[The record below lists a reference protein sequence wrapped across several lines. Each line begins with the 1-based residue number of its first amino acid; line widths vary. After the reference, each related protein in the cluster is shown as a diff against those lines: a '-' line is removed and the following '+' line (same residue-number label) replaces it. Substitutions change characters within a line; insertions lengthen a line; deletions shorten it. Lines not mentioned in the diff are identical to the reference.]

1 MARIT
6 VEDCLEKV
14 DNRFHLVRVA
24 SKRARQL
31 MNGKEPSI
39 EWDNDKATVV
49 ALREIAAGNIT
60 EEMLDEKPI
69 VNEEEGIFDQS
80 EIDAEIS
87 GLLSDGAES
96 ENQEEVQAESE
107 NQEEV
112 QAESENQEE
121 VQAESENQEEQM
133 VAEVESTDLK
143 SSSEAQEGLEP
154 TKN

>member
-31 MNGKEPSI
+31 MNGKEPSL

-60 EEMLDEKPI
+60 EEMLEEKPI
-69 VNEEEGIFDQS
+69 VNDDEGIFDQA

-87 GLLSDGAES
+87 ALLNDGAEL
-96 ENQEEVQAESE
+96 ETQEEVQADSE
-107 NQEEV
+107 TQEEV
-112 QAESENQEE
+112 QADSENQEA
-121 VQAESENQEEQM
+121 QI
-133 VAEVESTDLK
+133 VAEVENTILE
-143 SSSEAQEGLEP
+143 SSNEAQEGSEP
-154 TKN
+154 TEN

>member
-31 MNGKEPSI
+31 MNGKEPSL

-60 EEMLDEKPI
+60 EEMLEEKPVI
-69 VNEEEGIFDQS
+69 SEEDGIFEQA
-80 EIDAEIS
+80 EIDAEI
-87 GLLSDGAES
+87 GALLSEDAES
-96 ENQEEVQAESE
+96 SNEESLDVKPDSEINNQEAPLE
-107 NQEEV
+107 
-112 QAESENQEE
+112 
-121 VQAESENQEEQM
+121 
-133 VAEVESTDLK
+133 AEVINQDGIDTSKTD
-143 SSSEAQEGLEP
+143 
-154 TKN
+154 

>member
-31 MNGKEPSI
+31 MNGKEPTL

-60 EEMLDEKPI
+60 EEMLNEKPASS
-69 VNEEEGIFDQS
+69 EDEGIFAQD
-80 EIDAEIS
+80 EIDAEIGVLVS
-87 GLLSDGAES
+87 AEES
-96 ENQEEVQAESE
+96 ESEEAKKDIEVKTDDALASNAIVENKDEPSEQAEVQE
-107 NQEEV
+107 NTE
-112 QAESENQEE
+112 
-121 VQAESENQEEQM
+121 
-133 VAEVESTDLK
+133 TL
-143 SSSEAQEGLEP
+143 
-154 TKN
+154 

>member
-31 MNGKEPSI
+31 MNGKEPSL

-60 EEMLDEKPI
+60 EEMLEEKPVI
-69 VNEEEGIFDQS
+69 NEEDGIFEQA
-80 EIDAEIS
+80 EIDAEI
-87 GLLSDGAES
+87 GALLSEDAES
-96 ENQEEVQAESE
+96 SNEESLDVKSEDSEINNQEAPLE
-107 NQEEV
+107 
-112 QAESENQEE
+112 
-121 VQAESENQEEQM
+121 
-133 VAEVESTDLK
+133 AEVITQDGIDTSKTD
-143 SSSEAQEGLEP
+143 
-154 TKN
+154 

>member
-31 MNGKEPSI
+31 MNGKEPTL

-60 EEMLDEKPI
+60 EEMLKEKP
-69 VNEEEGIFDQS
+69 VSSEDEGIFAQD
-80 EIDAEIS
+80 EIDAEIGVLVS
-87 GLLSDGAES
+87 AAES
-96 ENQEEVQAESE
+96 ESDETKKDIEVKTDEVLASNAIVENKDEASEQAEAKE
-107 NQEEV
+107 N
-112 QAESENQEE
+112 AE
-121 VQAESENQEEQM
+121 
-133 VAEVESTDLK
+133 TL
-143 SSSEAQEGLEP
+143 
-154 TKN
+154 

>member
-24 SKRARQL
+24 SKRARQI
-31 MNGKEPSI
+31 MNGKEPTI

-69 VNEEEGIFDQS
+69 LNEEEGIFNQS
-80 EIDAEIS
+80 EIDQEI
-87 GLLSDGAES
+87 GVLLNT
-96 ENQEEVQAESE
+96 ENQTVEDNLIPEEEIEIKVNEVSEDKEAIINEAAAPVAEKDK
-107 NQEEV
+107 
-112 QAESENQEE
+112 A
-121 VQAESENQEEQM
+121 EEQ
-133 VAEVESTDLK
+133 EN
-143 SSSEAQEGLEP
+143 SETNEII
-154 TKN
+154 

>member
-31 MNGKEPSI
+31 MNGKEPTL

-60 EEMLDEKPI
+60 EEMLNEKPI
-69 VNEEEGIFDQS
+69 SSEDEGIFAQD
-80 EIDAEIS
+80 EIDAEIGVLVS
-87 GLLSDGAES
+87 ADELES
-96 ENQEEVQAESE
+96 EADKKDIEAKADDVLVDNVTEAENKDEPS
-107 NQEEV
+107 
-112 QAESENQEE
+112 
-121 VQAESENQEEQM
+121 EQM
-133 VAEVESTDLK
+133 
-143 SSSEAQEGLEP
+143 EAKENTETL
-154 TKN
+154 

>member
-31 MNGKEPSI
+31 MNGKEPTL

-60 EEMLDEKPI
+60 EEMLKEKP
-69 VNEEEGIFDQS
+69 VSSEDEGIFAQD
-80 EIDAEIS
+80 EIDAEIGVLVS
-87 GLLSDGAES
+87 AEES
-96 ENQEEVQAESE
+96 ELEEAKKDIEAKSDDAPVDNATEEENKDES
-107 NQEEV
+107 
-112 QAESENQEE
+112 SEQ
-121 VQAESENQEEQM
+121 V
-133 VAEVESTDLK
+133 
-143 SSSEAQEGLEP
+143 EAQENAETL
-154 TKN
+154 

>member
-96 ENQEEVQAESE
+96 ENQEEVQAES
-107 NQEEV
+107 Q
-112 QAESENQEE
+112 
-121 VQAESENQEEQM
+121 NQEEQM

>member
-31 MNGKEPSI
+31 MNGKEPTL

-60 EEMLDEKPI
+60 EEMLNEKPI
-69 VNEEEGIFDQS
+69 INDEDSLFEQS
-80 EIDAEIS
+80 EIDAEIGAVVNADNAEQKEDLKTKLEIDPTEEIDHAS
-87 GLLSDGAES
+87 GDVEDSSSNDKKES
-96 ENQEEVQAESE
+96 ETTE
-107 NQEEV
+107 
-112 QAESENQEE
+112 
-121 VQAESENQEEQM
+121 
-133 VAEVESTDLK
+133 TI
-143 SSSEAQEGLEP
+143 
-154 TKN
+154 

>member
-31 MNGKEPSI
+31 MNGKEPSL

-60 EEMLDEKPI
+60 EEMLEEKPI
-69 VNEEEGIFDQS
+69 VNDDEGIFDQA

-87 GLLSDGAES
+87 ALLSDGAES
-96 ENQEEVQAESE
+96 ENQEEVQAES
-107 NQEEV
+107 Q
-112 QAESENQEE
+112 
-121 VQAESENQEEQM
+121 NQEEQM